1 MGKTADSGPELFD
14 CLKLGAVTVWK
25 SRAVQPMSPE
35 GPITLD
41 LSRLLFF
48 KPRLVL
54 KNAR

>member
-1 MGKTADSGPELFD
+1 MGKNADSGPERFD
-14 CLKLGAVTVWK
+14 CLKLGDVTVWK
-25 SRAVQPMSPE
+25 SRAVQPMSPD